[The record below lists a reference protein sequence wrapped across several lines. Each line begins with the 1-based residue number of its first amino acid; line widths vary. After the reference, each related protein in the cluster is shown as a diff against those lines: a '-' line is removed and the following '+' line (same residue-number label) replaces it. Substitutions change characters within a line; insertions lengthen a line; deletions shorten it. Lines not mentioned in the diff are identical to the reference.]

1 MDVATLW
8 EHKLGERDD
17 ARSVQLLAQMR
28 ALLYS
33 PFSEGDAARADE
45 VCARC
50 CGLGAPAETAELRE
64 IEGRR
69 GGRRAEERVGG
80 TEQIEEM
87 ERCNSVEKWY
97 CKSQSCFFPQSSS
110 FLQPSFFLQS
120 STVPRPLPRVIA
132 VRDIELSATEIQQE
146 QHVRMLARE
155 LESKRHVLS
164 LYWWLGHRVESLH
177 DDRVLL
183 MESGGS
189 GMNSQGSGHGS
200 GHGSSSH
207 GSSHGSGHGSGGNGS
222 SHENSH
228 GINSYGINNHDING
242 IDMTNHGTSN
252 SFSSSHARFDEAATL
267 LAACARRG
275 AFGCVVL
282 RHHLGSARE
291 AVAYEV
297 PPHRRMLASAFA
309 STHRSVELQ
318 YVVVGGE
325 RGGGAG
331 EKKEMRSR
339 YVHHSKS
346 KDVHH
351 HLKSRDVHHSKSRDV
366 HHHLKSRNVHHSK
379 SKDVHHSK
387 KRGYKENV
395 STLTAASSAL
405 SITPLSSS
413 PVGKGETQTQE
424 KRIPLLREDLVAQV
438 RSPLVLTATWAR
450 VRGVRV
456 DEWGVRILVGEER
469 GRTAAGKRE
478 TIAGV
483 VERERKVEWTNVW
496 VGGGEE
502 NHDEDKS
509 IVKF

>member
-50 CGLGAPAETAELRE
+50 CGLGAPAEIAELRE

-87 ERCNSVEKWY
+87 ERCISVEKWY
-97 CKSQSCFFPQSSS
+97 CKSQSSFLPQSSS
-110 FLQPSFFLQS
+110 FLQPSFFLQF

-207 GSSHGSGHGSGGNGS
+207 GSSHGSGENGS
-222 SHENSH
+222 SYSMNSHANSH
-228 GINSYGINNHDING
+228 GINNHDIING
-242 IDMTNHGTSN
+242 IDMTNSN
-252 SFSSSHARFDEAATL
+252 SFSPSHARFDEAATL

-325 RGGGAG
+325 RGGG
-331 EKKEMRSR
+331 KKE
-339 YVHHSKS
+339 VT
-346 KDVHH
+346 
-351 HLKSRDVHHSKSRDV
+351 SRDDHHSKSRDD
-366 HHHLKSRNVHHSK
+366 HHSK
-379 SKDVHHSK
+379 SRDGHHSKSRYDHHSKSRDGHHSK
-387 KRGYKENV
+387 KRGYRGNV
-395 STLTAASSAL
+395 STLTGASSAL
-405 SITPLSSS
+405 CITRSPSSAVGTTREKEKKTPL
-413 PVGKGETQTQE
+413 
-424 KRIPLLREDLVAQV
+424 LNEDLVAQV

-456 DEWGVRILVGEER
+456 DEWGVRILVGQER
-469 GRTAAGKRE
+469 GKAKR
-478 TIAGV
+478 GQ
-483 VERERKVEWTNVW
+483 VERERKVEWTDVW
-496 VGGGEE
+496 VGREE
-502 NHDEDKS
+502 K
-509 IVKF
+509 